1 MTVCLPAEVR
11 VLLARDILDTAGQA
25 APSLATVQEPSTK
38 DYSSELT
45 RSVRAILTR
54 HGEGV
59 QLKVEAYSNTGL
71 QKFSASLVARILAFS
86 LWITWPHLLHAEVPK
101 KAQQLTIDQGLS
113 QSTVGSVYV
122 AQDGRVW
129 FATGDGISIYDGQS
143 FEYLYRNTESREGL
157 QGNYTRTIFEDR
169 EGRIW
174 IGTYGGGISAFD
186 HEASFLFGLHKERGD
201 IPAID
206 IYDFAEGADGT
217 IWFASEL
224 GTFRLVEGQ
233 DGFKLDMAGVPDL
246 IASSPSRNVHV
257 ARDGRVYVASAAEG
271 LLCFD
276 PSSGTLTQY
285 TPDNS
290 AFPSQA
296 VHSLIEVASGNLW
309 IGTEDAGV
317 VRFSPPQ
324 ERFDTPVVL
333 PDQNIPAIMQASDGR
348 MWFGSDASGVFV
360 FDPQSGQTENY
371 RFREGQP
378 YRLSSNSILALAEDP
393 MGRIWIGTADGGA
406 SSISAFPDSFETYY
420 PDPADSLGPVSGVI
434 WSVEEG
440 ATGDLWIGTK
450 RGLSRFWQSE
460 QRFEVVGLG
469 EGSHDVRA
477 ILRWGDTFLLALRD
491 RGLVALDPTTL
502 AVRDI
507 AGSDGKN
514 LFSDVYI
521 RLLLRARDGS
531 LWVGTHSGV
540 FHLDASLRV
549 LRHFEANGAPGS
561 LPHNRTRALYEA
573 SDGAIWVG
581 SSGGLSR
588 YNPAT
593 GSFFTYSGRY
603 ILPDDDVRAV
613 FQSDQST
620 VYAATQGGIAI
631 IDIESGT
638 SRFLRRQDGLP
649 NETLY
654 SLLPDGNGA
663 LWVTTNNG
671 LVRYDLGSEA
681 MQVYRARDGLQGAEF
696 NFNAHKR
703 LSDGRIV
710 VGGINGFSIFDPEKI
725 TTNVL
730 SPMLTL
736 YGFAGAHVTKG
747 GEAYA
752 IGSAPQTLSLR
763 FGVHH
768 YDEPAQNRLRWRLDP
783 VDGDW
788 NEGMGVS
795 HTILRENLPAG
806 DYTLRA
812 IGLSPAGIESPEI
825 TLAFEIAPPLWLR
838 WYALLGYGVLA
849 VLSFTALSSLRTM
862 QVRKRNAELEVQVT
876 EKTRE
881 LQASNMALQSAAKE
895 RAGFYSRTAHEIRTP
910 LSLIRAPLQSILA
923 GKTLSAQDRR
933 HAELIG
939 RATQRLVQITDEM
952 AAVSQG
958 VAEIRS
964 GQISVDLAA
973 FLDPIVTLYRESA
986 AARKVEFVVSPPPCK
1001 AVTFDPASAET
1012 ILHNLFS
1019 NAVKNTPSGGII
1031 TFSCE
1036 VLGERLEFSVRN
1048 DGPGL
1053 PQGALA
1059 KLKSYATRGDLPT
1072 AQGGLEL
1079 VGASV
1084 RAAAGSL
1091 EAEAEGASIRVS
1103 LPAHSTSDE
1112 SPSNT
1117 ATTSVERILV
1127 VEDNRDLRE
1136 YLSELLS
1143 PLAEVHSVA
1152 SLAAARRAVEQQVF
1166 HLVLCDVN
1174 LPDGSG
1180 FDFGKWMKEEVETS
1194 HIPLVFLT
1202 ARTDEPSYEKG
1213 LAAWA
1218 DDYLTK
1224 PFEAPE
1230 LLQKIRI
1237 RLRAVTRVREHLMK
1251 QLSQHLPTTE
1261 GSPTLPP
1268 MDERFVERFQAFLK
1282 AQIGN
1287 SAVSIEDAAKHCNVS
1302 IRALQRKLDA
1312 LYGQSFSNLL
1322 ITARMIRAA
1331 ELLKTGM
1338 SVSDVASA
1346 CAYQSASGFS
1356 RQFRESH
1363 GQSPRDFVKAALR

>member
-1 MTVCLPAEVR
+1 MIR
-11 VLLARDILDTAGQA
+11 VLVLFFTL
-25 APSLATVQEPSTK
+25 V
-38 DYSSELT
+38 
-45 RSVRAILTR
+45 
-54 HGEGV
+54 
-59 QLKVEAYSNTGL
+59 
-71 QKFSASLVARILAFS
+71 FASM
-86 LWITWPHLLHAEVPK
+86 LHAEVPK

-143 FEYLYRNTESREGL
+143 FEYLYRNTESQEGL
-157 QGNYTRTIFEDR
+157 QGNYTRSIFEDR
-169 EGRIW
+169 TGRVW
-174 IGTYGGGISAFD
+174 VGTYGGGISVFD
-186 HEASFLFGLHKERGD
+186 QKASFLFGLHKESGD

-206 IYDFAEGADGT
+206 IYDFAEDADGT

-233 DGFKLDMAGVPDL
+233 DGFKLNMAGLPDL

-276 PSSGTLTQY
+276 PSSGTLKQY

-290 AFPSQA
+290 SFPSQA
-296 VHSLIEVASGNLW
+296 VHSLIEVESGNLW

-317 VRFSPPQ
+317 VRFSPQ
-324 ERFDTPVVL
+324 EERFDTPVVL

-360 FDPQSGQTENY
+360 FDPPSGQIENY

-378 YRLSSNSILALAEDP
+378 YRLSSNSILSLAEDP
-393 MGRIWIGTADGGA
+393 MGRVWIGTADGGA
-406 SSISAFPDSFETYY
+406 SSVSVFPDSFETYY
-420 PDPADSLGPVSGVI
+420 PDPTGSLGPVSGVI
-434 WSVEEG
+434 WSIEEG
-440 ATGDLWIGTK
+440 AAGDLWIGTK

-491 RGLVALDPTTL
+491 RGLVALDPATL

-514 LFSDVYI
+514 LFSGVYI

-540 FHLDASLRV
+540 FHLDASLSV
-549 LRHFEANGAPGS
+549 LRHFEANGVPGS

-573 SDGAIWVG
+573 SDGTIWVG

-593 GSFFTYSGRY
+593 GSFFTYSGRD

-613 FQSDQST
+613 FQADQST

-638 SRFLRRQDGLP
+638 SRFLLRQDGLP

-654 SLLPDGNGA
+654 SLLPDGKGA

-671 LVRYDLGSEA
+671 LVRYDLESEE
-681 MQVYRARDGLQGAEF
+681 MHVYRARDGLQGAEF
-696 NFNAHKR
+696 NFDAHKA
-703 LSDGRIV
+703 LSDGRVV
-710 VGGINGFSIFDPEKI
+710 VGGINGFSIFDPERI
-725 TTNVL
+725 TTNTL
-730 SPMLTL
+730 PPMLSL
-736 YGFAGAHVTKG
+736 YDFAAGQVSGTEG
-747 GEAYA
+747 GEARA

-768 YDEPAQNRLRWRLDP
+768 YDEPAENRLKWRLDP
-783 VDGDW
+783 VDSDW
-788 NEGMGVS
+788 NEGKGVS

-812 IGLSPAGIESPEI
+812 IGLSPAGVESTEI
-825 TLAFEIAPPLWLR
+825 TLAFEVAPPLWLR

-849 VLSFTALSSLRTM
+849 VLAFAALSSLRTM
-862 QVRKRNAELEVQVT
+862 QVRRRNAELEVQVT

-881 LQASNMALQSAAKE
+881 LQASNLALQSAAKE

-923 GKTLSAQDRR
+923 GKALSAQDRR
-933 HAELIG
+933 HAELID
-939 RATQRLVQITDEM
+939 RATHRLVQITDEM

-958 VAEIRS
+958 VTEIRS
-964 GQISVDLAA
+964 GQVSVDIAA

-986 AARKVEFVVSPPPCK
+986 AAKQVEFVASHLPCK
-1001 AVTFDPASAET
+1001 AVTFDPAAAET
-1012 ILHNLFS
+1012 ILHNLLS
-1019 NAVKNTPSGGII
+1019 NAVKNTPSGGTI
-1031 TFSCE
+1031 TFACD
-1036 VLGERLEFSVRN
+1036 VQAERLEFAIRN

-1072 AQGGLEL
+1072 AQRGLEL
-1079 VGASV
+1079 IGASV
-1084 RAAAGSL
+1084 RTAGGSL
-1091 EAEAEGASIRVS
+1091 EAQAEGASIRVS

-1112 SPSNT
+1112 SVSKT
-1117 ATTSVERILV
+1117 ATASAERILV

-1143 PLAEVHSVA
+1143 PLAEVQSVA
-1152 SLAAARRAVEQQVF
+1152 SLAAARRAVEGQVF

-1224 PFEAPE
+1224 PFEASE

-1237 RLRAVTRVREHLMK
+1237 RLRNIEAVRAHVRGQVAHAPQEESVS
-1251 QLSQHLPTTE
+1251 LSPA
-1261 GSPTLPP
+1261 
-1268 MDERFVERFQAFLK
+1268 DERLVT
-1282 AQIGN
+1282 
-1287 SAVSIEDAAKHCNVS
+1287 SIEEAILGGLSDISFSIDDAAKHCAIS
-1302 IRALQRKLDA
+1302 KRGLQRKLDA
-1312 LYGQSFSNLL
+1312 LYGLTFSDLL
-1322 ITARMIRAA
+1322 GQRRMERASK
-1331 ELLKTGM
+1331 LLRSGM
-1338 SVSDVASA
+1338 SVKEVCNA
-1346 CAYQSASGFS
+1346 CGYSHSSSFS
-1356 RQFRESH
+1356 RRFKQHFGDLPAEYSRRH
-1363 GQSPRDFVKAALR
+1363 QSGR